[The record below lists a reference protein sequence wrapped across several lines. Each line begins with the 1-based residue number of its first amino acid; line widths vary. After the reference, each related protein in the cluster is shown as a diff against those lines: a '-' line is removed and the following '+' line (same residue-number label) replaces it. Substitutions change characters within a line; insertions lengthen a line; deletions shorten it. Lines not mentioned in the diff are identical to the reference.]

1 MKTYKQ
7 IISEVAEPLGGD
19 EKRFKA
25 KHVIQKINLDAA
37 EDGQFTGGTSA
48 KKDKSKKASYKE
60 GEDEAVYEET
70 DKEDD
75 MCPECGESYDECEC
89 DGEEMEEAKMSD
101 ADMKQRENIVKGMK
115 KSKADLQARYG
126 DKWKSVMYATATKKA
141 MEAVEL
147 DEISKDLAKS
157 YYRKAT
163 KDIGP
168 RAGSAQGSRDD
179 AYRSR
184 RRARDNYQ
192 VFSVG
197 TRKTTD
203 DDKAAHNARADRA
216 ISNAKNQ
223 ERKIKNRA
231 VGMSRAS
238 ARMESV
244 ELDEAVNVKAIQKA
258 VDDGKS
264 MDVIMTMFA
273 NKKTTNTDEIRKI
286 VKDHMWKKRMKK
298 EAVELDEISQE
309 TLRQYHGK
317 AGADLRAK
325 RDKLEKGTLTMK
337 DVKQGQNRVKGL
349 NRAAN
354 KMESVELEEIS
365 RDLAARAAH
374 GFADKGD
381 RALKNKD
388 SREYKR
394 SERGR
399 KMAVDK
405 ATGYA
410 KVNAVP
416 RRVKLPEAV
425 ELDEARSLA
434 KKDGYEFFNNDKDE
448 SVEVKYK
455 NKIIS
460 TGDFDRGADGWFLN
474 IKGQRGQKF
483 FREPVDVVN
492 FFSKNNIKEAVELDE
507 AFKAGEMKLSDGSS
521 VKLTNEDVSALN
533 TLFKEL
539 NSANQKKMQER
550 MMKDKK
556 GFAEIVS
563 FAKEAL

>member
-1 MKTYKQ
+1 MKTFKD
-7 IISEVAEPLGGD
+7 IISEVAQPKGGD
-19 EKRFKA
+19 EKAFKA
-25 KHVIQKINLDAA
+25 KHVIQKINHPAA
-37 EDGQFTGGTSA
+37 EDDQFTGGPSA

-192 VFSVG
+192 VSSLG

-244 ELDEAVNVKAIQKA
+244 ELDANTFANILEAMNSPAKGSTAQYGPSDATRDTLDKQLDTRKGEKDFVASHEVETPEFADGVQVNNKTFADAGKA
-258 VDDGKS
+258 VKVAPKRPNDSSIGDKKPVENDGK
-264 MDVIMTMFA
+264 
-273 NKKTTNTDEIRKI
+273 
-286 VKDHMWKKRMKK
+286 
-298 EAVELDEISQE
+298 
-309 TLRQYHGK
+309 
-317 AGADLRAK
+317 
-325 RDKLEKGTLTMK
+325 
-337 DVKQGQNRVKGL
+337 
-349 NRAAN
+349 
-354 KMESVELEEIS
+354 
-365 RDLAARAAH
+365 
-374 GFADKGD
+374 
-381 RALKNKD
+381 
-388 SREYKR
+388 
-394 SERGR
+394 
-399 KMAVDK
+399 
-405 ATGYA
+405 
-410 KVNAVP
+410 
-416 RRVKLPEAV
+416 
-425 ELDEARSLA
+425 
-434 KKDGYEFFNNDKDE
+434 
-448 SVEVKYK
+448 
-455 NKIIS
+455 
-460 TGDFDRGADGWFLN
+460 
-474 IKGQRGQKF
+474 
-483 FREPVDVVN
+483 
-492 FFSKNNIKEAVELDE
+492 
-507 AFKAGEMKLSDGSS
+507 
-521 VKLTNEDVSALN
+521 
-533 TLFKEL
+533 
-539 NSANQKKMQER
+539 
-550 MMKDKK
+550 
-556 GFAEIVS
+556 
-563 FAKEAL
+563 

>member
-1 MKTYKQ
+1 MKTFKD
-7 IISEVAEPLGGD
+7 IISEVAQPKGGD
-19 EKRFKA
+19 EKAFKA
-25 KHVIQKINLDAA
+25 KHVIQKINHPAA
-37 EDGQFTGGTSA
+37 EDGQFTGGPSA

-101 ADMKQRENIVKGMK
+101 ADMKQRENIVMGMK

-141 MEAVEL
+141 ME
-147 DEISKDLAKS
+147 S
-157 YYRKAT
+157 
-163 KDIGP
+163 
-168 RAGSAQGSRDD
+168 
-179 AYRSR
+179 
-184 RRARDNYQ
+184 
-192 VFSVG
+192 
-197 TRKTTD
+197 
-203 DDKAAHNARADRA
+203 
-216 ISNAKNQ
+216 
-223 ERKIKNRA
+223 
-231 VGMSRAS
+231 
-238 ARMESV
+238 
-244 ELDEAVNVKAIQKA
+244 
-258 VDDGKS
+258 
-264 MDVIMTMFA
+264 
-273 NKKTTNTDEIRKI
+273 
-286 VKDHMWKKRMKK
+286 
-298 EAVELDEISQE
+298 VELDEISQE

-354 KMESVELEEIS
+354 KMES
-365 RDLAARAAH
+365 
-374 GFADKGD
+374 
-381 RALKNKD
+381 
-388 SREYKR
+388 
-394 SERGR
+394 
-399 KMAVDK
+399 
-405 ATGYA
+405 
-410 KVNAVP
+410 
-416 RRVKLPEAV
+416 
-425 ELDEARSLA
+425 
-434 KKDGYEFFNNDKDE
+434 
-448 SVEVKYK
+448 
-455 NKIIS
+455 
-460 TGDFDRGADGWFLN
+460 
-474 IKGQRGQKF
+474 
-483 FREPVDVVN
+483 
-492 FFSKNNIKEAVELDE
+492 VELDE

>member
-1 MKTYKQ
+1 MKTFKD
-7 IISEVAEPLGGD
+7 IINEVAQPKGGD
-19 EKRFKA
+19 EKSFKA
-25 KHVIQKINLDAA
+25 KHVIQKINHPAA
-37 EDGQFTGGTSA
+37 KEGQFTGEPSV
-48 KKDKSKKASYKE
+48 KKDKSKKASYE
-60 GEDEAVYEET
+60 DGEDEAVYEET

-147 DEISKDLAKS
+147 DE
-157 YYRKAT
+157 
-163 KDIGP
+163 
-168 RAGSAQGSRDD
+168 
-179 AYRSR
+179 
-184 RRARDNYQ
+184 
-192 VFSVG
+192 
-197 TRKTTD
+197 
-203 DDKAAHNARADRA
+203 
-216 ISNAKNQ
+216 
-223 ERKIKNRA
+223 
-231 VGMSRAS
+231 
-238 ARMESV
+238 
-244 ELDEAVNVKAIQKA
+244 AVNVKAIQKA

-273 NKKTTNTDEIRKI
+273 NKKTTNTDEIRKV
-286 VKDHMWKKRMKK
+286 VKDHMWNKRTKK
-298 EAVELDEISQE
+298 ESVELDEISS
-309 TLRQYHGK
+309 
-317 AGADLRAK
+317 DLAK
-325 RDKLEKGTLTMK
+325 RYTKAAKMDRDFNDDDIKRLSKSGQSTQAMHRKNSLRTKGI
-337 DVKQGQNRVKGL
+337 

-354 KMESVELEEIS
+354 KM
-365 RDLAARAAH
+365 
-374 GFADKGD
+374 
-381 RALKNKD
+381 
-388 SREYKR
+388 
-394 SERGR
+394 
-399 KMAVDK
+399 
-405 ATGYA
+405 
-410 KVNAVP
+410 
-416 RRVKLPEAV
+416 EAV

-492 FFSKNNIKEAVELDE
+492 FFSKNNIRESVELDE

>member
-1 MKTYKQ
+1 MKTFKD
-7 IISEVAEPLGGD
+7 IISEVAQPKGGD
-19 EKRFKA
+19 EKAFKA
-25 KHVIQKINLDAA
+25 KHVIQKINHPAA
-37 EDGQFTGGTSA
+37 KEGQFTGEPSV
-48 KKDKSKKASYKE
+48 KKDKSKKASYE
-60 GEDEAVYEET
+60 DGEDEAVYEET

-115 KSKADLQARYG
+115 KSKADLQSRYG

-141 MEAVEL
+141 MEA
-147 DEISKDLAKS
+147 
-157 YYRKAT
+157 
-163 KDIGP
+163 
-168 RAGSAQGSRDD
+168 
-179 AYRSR
+179 
-184 RRARDNYQ
+184 
-192 VFSVG
+192 
-197 TRKTTD
+197 
-203 DDKAAHNARADRA
+203 
-216 ISNAKNQ
+216 
-223 ERKIKNRA
+223 
-231 VGMSRAS
+231 
-238 ARMESV
+238 
-244 ELDEAVNVKAIQKA
+244 
-258 VDDGKS
+258 
-264 MDVIMTMFA
+264 
-273 NKKTTNTDEIRKI
+273 
-286 VKDHMWKKRMKK
+286 
-298 EAVELDEISQE
+298 
-309 TLRQYHGK
+309 
-317 AGADLRAK
+317 
-325 RDKLEKGTLTMK
+325 
-337 DVKQGQNRVKGL
+337 
-349 NRAAN
+349 
-354 KMESVELEEIS
+354 VELEEIS

-455 NKIIS
+455 NKTIS
-460 TGDFDRGADGWFLN
+460 TGEFDRGADGWFLN
-474 IKGQRGQKF
+474 IKGQKGQKF

-492 FFSKNNIKEAVELDE
+492 FFSKNNIRESVELDE

>member
-1 MKTYKQ
+1 MKTYKE
-7 IISEVAEPLGGD
+7 IISEVAEPKGED

-25 KHVIQKINLDAA
+25 KHIIQKINHPAA
-37 EDGQFTGGTSA
+37 EEGQFTGGKTA
-48 KKDKSKKASYKE
+48 KKDKSKLSGHKD
-60 GEDEAVYEET
+60 GEDEEVYEAT
-70 DKEDD
+70 
-75 MCPECGESYDECEC
+75 MTP
-89 DGEEMEEAKMSD
+89 
-101 ADMKQRENIVKGMK
+101 ADTKQRENIVKGMK

-141 MEAVEL
+141 M
-147 DEISKDLAKS
+147 
-157 YYRKAT
+157 
-163 KDIGP
+163 
-168 RAGSAQGSRDD
+168 
-179 AYRSR
+179 
-184 RRARDNYQ
+184 
-192 VFSVG
+192 
-197 TRKTTD
+197 
-203 DDKAAHNARADRA
+203 
-216 ISNAKNQ
+216 
-223 ERKIKNRA
+223 
-231 VGMSRAS
+231 
-238 ARMESV
+238 
-244 ELDEAVNVKAIQKA
+244 
-258 VDDGKS
+258 
-264 MDVIMTMFA
+264 
-273 NKKTTNTDEIRKI
+273 
-286 VKDHMWKKRMKK
+286 

-425 ELDEARSLA
+425 ELDEA
-434 KKDGYEFFNNDKDE
+434 
-448 SVEVKYK
+448 
-455 NKIIS
+455 
-460 TGDFDRGADGWFLN
+460 
-474 IKGQRGQKF
+474 
-483 FREPVDVVN
+483 
-492 FFSKNNIKEAVELDE
+492 
-507 AFKAGEMKLSDGSS
+507 FKAGEMKLSDGSS

>member
-1 MKTYKQ
+1 MKTYKE

-25 KHVIQKINLDAA
+25 KHVIQKINHPAA
-37 EDGQFTGGTSA
+37 EDDQFTGGKTT
-48 KKDKSKKASYKE
+48 KKDKSKIASYKD
-60 GEDEAVYEET
+60 GEDEIVYEEL

-75 MCPECGESYDECEC
+75 MCPECEESYDECEC
-89 DGEEMEEAKMSD
+89 EDDEDDEEEMDEAAMSP

-126 DKWKSVMYATATKKA
+126 DRWKSVMYATATKKA
-141 MEAVEL
+141 MEAVE
-147 DEISKDLAKS
+147 
-157 YYRKAT
+157 
-163 KDIGP
+163 
-168 RAGSAQGSRDD
+168 
-179 AYRSR
+179 
-184 RRARDNYQ
+184 
-192 VFSVG
+192 F
-197 TRKTTD
+197 
-203 DDKAAHNARADRA
+203 
-216 ISNAKNQ
+216 
-223 ERKIKNRA
+223 
-231 VGMSRAS
+231 
-238 ARMESV
+238 
-244 ELDEAVNVKAIQKA
+244 DEAVNVKGIQKA

-273 NKKTTNTDEIRKI
+273 NKRTTNTDEIRQV
-286 VKDHMWKKRMKK
+286 VKDYMFKKRMKKEEVVLDEAGPKMKPDFLKTQRAKDAAHNAAMGRTATGRKKPVRAMTSTQRSMASMRKEEVELDEAKMTGNYARVMYDYREDYYNITVYKNGKEVASDDGYFGANETGNPLIKKFTDVVKKAGLKPEGLPIVDEDGKKGVFKGNTFKWNTK
-298 EAVELDEISQE
+298 EAVELDEIS
-309 TLRQYHGK
+309 
-317 AGADLRAK
+317 
-325 RDKLEKGTLTMK
+325 
-337 DVKQGQNRVKGL
+337 
-349 NRAAN
+349 
-354 KMESVELEEIS
+354 
-365 RDLAARAAH
+365 RDLATRAAH

-416 RRVKLPEAV
+416 RRVKLPE
-425 ELDEARSLA
+425 E
-434 KKDGYEFFNNDKDE
+434 
-448 SVEVKYK
+448 
-455 NKIIS
+455 
-460 TGDFDRGADGWFLN
+460 
-474 IKGQRGQKF
+474 
-483 FREPVDVVN
+483 
-492 FFSKNNIKEAVELDE
+492 VELDE

>member
-1 MKTYKQ
+1 MKTFKD
-7 IISEVAEPLGGD
+7 IISEVAQPKGGD
-19 EKRFKA
+19 EKAFKA
-25 KHVIQKINLDAA
+25 KHVIQKINHPAA
-37 EDGQFTGGTSA
+37 EDDQFTGGPSV

-141 MEAVEL
+141 M
-147 DEISKDLAKS
+147 
-157 YYRKAT
+157 
-163 KDIGP
+163 
-168 RAGSAQGSRDD
+168 
-179 AYRSR
+179 
-184 RRARDNYQ
+184 
-192 VFSVG
+192 
-197 TRKTTD
+197 
-203 DDKAAHNARADRA
+203 
-216 ISNAKNQ
+216 
-223 ERKIKNRA
+223 
-231 VGMSRAS
+231 
-238 ARMESV
+238 
-244 ELDEAVNVKAIQKA
+244 
-258 VDDGKS
+258 
-264 MDVIMTMFA
+264 
-273 NKKTTNTDEIRKI
+273 
-286 VKDHMWKKRMKK
+286 

-425 ELDEARSLA
+425 ELDEA
-434 KKDGYEFFNNDKDE
+434 
-448 SVEVKYK
+448 
-455 NKIIS
+455 
-460 TGDFDRGADGWFLN
+460 
-474 IKGQRGQKF
+474 
-483 FREPVDVVN
+483 
-492 FFSKNNIKEAVELDE
+492 
-507 AFKAGEMKLSDGSS
+507 FKAGEMKLSDGSS

>member
-25 KHVIQKINLDAA
+25 KHVIQKINHPAA
-37 EDGQFTGGTSA
+37 EDGQFTGGPSV

-60 GEDEAVYEET
+60 GEDEAVYEEA

-147 DEISKDLAKS
+147 DE
-157 YYRKAT
+157 
-163 KDIGP
+163 
-168 RAGSAQGSRDD
+168 
-179 AYRSR
+179 
-184 RRARDNYQ
+184 
-192 VFSVG
+192 
-197 TRKTTD
+197 
-203 DDKAAHNARADRA
+203 
-216 ISNAKNQ
+216 
-223 ERKIKNRA
+223 
-231 VGMSRAS
+231 
-238 ARMESV
+238 
-244 ELDEAVNVKAIQKA
+244 AVNVKAIQKA

-298 EAVELDEISQE
+298 EAVELDEARSLAKKDGYEFFNNDKDESVEVKYKNKIISTGDFDRGANGWFLNIKGQRGQKFFRKPVDVVNFFSKNNIKEAVELDEISQE
-309 TLRQYHGK
+309 TLRNYHGK

-354 KMESVELEEIS
+354 KMES
-365 RDLAARAAH
+365 
-374 GFADKGD
+374 
-381 RALKNKD
+381 
-388 SREYKR
+388 
-394 SERGR
+394 
-399 KMAVDK
+399 
-405 ATGYA
+405 
-410 KVNAVP
+410 
-416 RRVKLPEAV
+416 
-425 ELDEARSLA
+425 
-434 KKDGYEFFNNDKDE
+434 
-448 SVEVKYK
+448 
-455 NKIIS
+455 
-460 TGDFDRGADGWFLN
+460 
-474 IKGQRGQKF
+474 
-483 FREPVDVVN
+483 
-492 FFSKNNIKEAVELDE
+492 VELDE

>member
-1 MKTYKQ
+1 MKTYKE

-25 KHVIQKINLDAA
+25 KHVIQKINHPAA
-37 EDGQFTGGTSA
+37 EDDQFTGGKTA
-48 KKDKSKKASYKE
+48 KKDKSKIASYKD
-60 GEDEAVYEET
+60 GEDEIVYEEL

-75 MCPECGESYDECEC
+75 MCPECEESYDECEC
-89 DGEEMEEAKMSD
+89 EDDEDDEEEMDEAAMSP

-126 DKWKSVMYATATKKA
+126 DRWKSVMYATATKKA

-147 DEISKDLAKS
+147 DEAGPKMKPDFLKTKRAKD
-157 YYRKAT
+157 
-163 KDIGP
+163 
-168 RAGSAQGSRDD
+168 
-179 AYRSR
+179 
-184 RRARDNYQ
+184 
-192 VFSVG
+192 
-197 TRKTTD
+197 
-203 DDKAAHNARADRA
+203 AAHNAAMGRTATG
-216 ISNAKNQ
+216 
-223 ERKIKNRA
+223 RKKTMTSTQRS
-231 VGMSRAS
+231 MSSMNKEA
-238 ARMESV
+238 V
-244 ELDEAVNVKAIQKA
+244 ELEEAKMTGNYARVMYDYREDYYNITVYKNGKEVAS
-258 VDDGKS
+258 DDGYFGANETGNPLIKKFT
-264 MDVIMTMFA
+264 DVV
-273 NKKTTNTDEIRKI
+273 KKAGLKPEGLPIVDEDDKKGVFKGNTFK
-286 VKDHMWKKRMKK
+286 WNTK
-298 EAVELDEISQE
+298 EAVELD
-309 TLRQYHGK
+309 
-317 AGADLRAK
+317 
-325 RDKLEKGTLTMK
+325 
-337 DVKQGQNRVKGL
+337 
-349 NRAAN
+349 
-354 KMESVELEEIS
+354 EIS
-365 RDLAARAAH
+365 RDLAARAAY

-416 RRVKLPEAV
+416 RRVKLP
-425 ELDEARSLA
+425 
-434 KKDGYEFFNNDKDE
+434 
-448 SVEVKYK
+448 
-455 NKIIS
+455 
-460 TGDFDRGADGWFLN
+460 
-474 IKGQRGQKF
+474 
-483 FREPVDVVN
+483 
-492 FFSKNNIKEAVELDE
+492 EAVELDE

>member
-1 MKTYKQ
+1 MKTYKE

-25 KHVIQKINLDAA
+25 KHVIQKINHPAA
-37 EDGQFTGGTSA
+37 EDDQFTGGKTA
-48 KKDKSKKASYKE
+48 KKDKSKIASYKD
-60 GEDEAVYEET
+60 GEDEIVYEEL

-75 MCPECGESYDECEC
+75 MCPECEESYDECEC
-89 DGEEMEEAKMSD
+89 EDDEDDEEEMDEAAMYP

-126 DKWKSVMYATATKKA
+126 DRWKSVMYATATKKA

-147 DEISKDLAKS
+147 DEAGPKMKPDFLKTQRAKD
-157 YYRKAT
+157 
-163 KDIGP
+163 
-168 RAGSAQGSRDD
+168 
-179 AYRSR
+179 
-184 RRARDNYQ
+184 
-192 VFSVG
+192 
-197 TRKTTD
+197 
-203 DDKAAHNARADRA
+203 AAHNAAMGRTATG
-216 ISNAKNQ
+216 
-223 ERKIKNRA
+223 RKKTMTSTQRS
-231 VGMSRAS
+231 MSSMNKEA
-238 ARMESV
+238 V
-244 ELDEAVNVKAIQKA
+244 ELEEAKMTGNYARVMYDYREDYYNITVYKNGKEVAS
-258 VDDGKS
+258 DDGYFGANETGNPLIKKFT
-264 MDVIMTMFA
+264 DVV
-273 NKKTTNTDEIRKI
+273 KKAGLKPEGLPIVDEDDKKGVFKGNTFK
-286 VKDHMWKKRMKK
+286 WNTK
-298 EAVELDEISQE
+298 EAVELD
-309 TLRQYHGK
+309 
-317 AGADLRAK
+317 
-325 RDKLEKGTLTMK
+325 
-337 DVKQGQNRVKGL
+337 
-349 NRAAN
+349 
-354 KMESVELEEIS
+354 EIS

-416 RRVKLPEAV
+416 RRVKLP
-425 ELDEARSLA
+425 
-434 KKDGYEFFNNDKDE
+434 
-448 SVEVKYK
+448 
-455 NKIIS
+455 
-460 TGDFDRGADGWFLN
+460 
-474 IKGQRGQKF
+474 
-483 FREPVDVVN
+483 
-492 FFSKNNIKEAVELDE
+492 EAVELDE

>member
-1 MKTYKQ
+1 MKTFKD
-7 IISEVAEPLGGD
+7 IISEVAQPKGGD
-19 EKRFKA
+19 EKAFKA
-25 KHVIQKINLDAA
+25 KHVIQKINHPAA
-37 EDGQFTGGTSA
+37 EDGQFTGGPSA

-70 DKEDD
+70 DNEDDD

-101 ADMKQRENIVKGMK
+101 ADMKQRENIVMGMK

-141 MEAVEL
+141 
-147 DEISKDLAKS
+147 
-157 YYRKAT
+157 
-163 KDIGP
+163 
-168 RAGSAQGSRDD
+168 
-179 AYRSR
+179 
-184 RRARDNYQ
+184 
-192 VFSVG
+192 
-197 TRKTTD
+197 
-203 DDKAAHNARADRA
+203 
-216 ISNAKNQ
+216 
-223 ERKIKNRA
+223 
-231 VGMSRAS
+231 
-238 ARMESV
+238 MESV

-273 NKKTTNTDEIRKI
+273 NKKTTNTDEIRKV
-286 VKDHMWKKRMKK
+286 VKDYMWKKRMKK
-298 EAVELDEISQE
+298 EAVELGEISQE

-354 KMESVELEEIS
+354 KMESVEL
-365 RDLAARAAH
+365 
-374 GFADKGD
+374 
-381 RALKNKD
+381 
-388 SREYKR
+388 
-394 SERGR
+394 
-399 KMAVDK
+399 
-405 ATGYA
+405 
-410 KVNAVP
+410 
-416 RRVKLPEAV
+416 
-425 ELDEARSLA
+425 
-434 KKDGYEFFNNDKDE
+434 
-448 SVEVKYK
+448 
-455 NKIIS
+455 
-460 TGDFDRGADGWFLN
+460 
-474 IKGQRGQKF
+474 
-483 FREPVDVVN
+483 
-492 FFSKNNIKEAVELDE
+492 DE
-507 AFKAGEMKLSDGSS
+507 AFKAGEMKLADGSS